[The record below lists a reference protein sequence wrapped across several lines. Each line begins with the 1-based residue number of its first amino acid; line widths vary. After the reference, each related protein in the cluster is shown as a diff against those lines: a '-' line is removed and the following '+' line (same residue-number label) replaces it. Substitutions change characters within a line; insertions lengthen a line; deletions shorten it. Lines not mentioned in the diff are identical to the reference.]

1 MGSQW
6 RGLYKFSRWLRFP
19 DCTGTG
25 SRTPKSFTRSLK
37 VQIARKTPKTSKT
50 NALFGKLLN
59 STRKECEKGEAA
71 IADVR
76 RLHPDRQVADF
87 HIFHF
92 QIAETPVTTCH
103 NMSQHVTTCHNM
115 SQPFY
120 TCRVSGVHFAR
131 DECAE
136 VECRRSM
143 TGGWSQHRW
152 GLGPKASDILSG
164 APESRAQSFVC
175 SQIWRV
181 GNLEFKT
188 WVEHIGTRIW
198 MIMF

>member
-1 MGSQW
+1 M
-6 RGLYKFSRWLRFP
+6 RFP

-71 IADVR
+71 IADAR

-115 SQPFY
+115 SQHVT
-120 TCRVSGVHFAR
+120 TCHNMSQHVTTFLYLSCFRCPLCQGRVCRSGV
-131 DECAE
+131 
-136 VECRRSM
+136 
-143 TGGWSQHRW
+143 
-152 GLGPKASDILSG
+152 
-164 APESRAQSFVC
+164 PEEHDWWVIPAQM
-175 SQIWRV
+175 R
-181 GNLEFKT
+181 L
-188 WVEHIGTRIW
+188 RP
-198 MIMF
+198 

>member
-71 IADVR
+71 IADAR

-115 SQPFY
+115 SQHVT
-120 TCRVSGVHFAR
+120 TCHNLSIPVVFQVSTLPGTSVQKWSAGGAWLVGDPST
-131 DECAE
+131 DEA
-136 VECRRSM
+136 
-143 TGGWSQHRW
+143 
-152 GLGPKASDILSG
+152 
-164 APESRAQSFVC
+164 
-175 SQIWRV
+175 
-181 GNLEFKT
+181 
-188 WVEHIGTRIW
+188 
-198 MIMF
+198 